1 MADTELYVTKVRT
14 KDGDKKIDYNA
25 LANLPKFD
33 EDWKIAHGIVDLSY
47 VQEELDK
54 KANSSTVTAQ
64 LGQKANTTKLL
75 EVQQEV
81 EILSG
86 KVTNLETTDY
96 ATQAELDSEHQYW
109 VNYNTVYENM
119 LGGVLQDVTDLKN
132 KTVSVATKDTAGIV
146 KPGDGLTVDT
156 SGKLSIAD
164 GAHTHTVESLSNLE
178 IRDSM
183 PKDFTN
189 GKWYLVKVEE

>member
-1 MADTELYVTKVRT
+1 MAETELYVTKVRT

-33 EDWKIAHGIVDLSY
+33 EDWKTAHGIVDLSY

-119 LGGVLQDVTDLKN
+119 LGGVLQDVTDLKS
-132 KTVSVATKDTAGIV
+132 KTVSVATTDTAGIV
-146 KPGDGLTVDT
+146 KPGDGLTV
-156 SGKLSIAD
+156 ID
-164 GAHTHTVESLSNLE
+164 GTLHVDKHPLEDLSNLH
-178 IRDSM
+178 ICQDGM
-183 PKDFTN
+183 PDLSTIIN
-189 GKWYLVKVEE
+189 GHWYLVKVTE

>member
-14 KDGDKKIDYNA
+14 KDGDKKIDYTA

-33 EDWKIAHGIVDLSY
+33 EDWKTAHGIVDLSY

-119 LGGVLQDVTDLKN
+119 LRGVLQDVTDLKS
-132 KTVSVATKDTAGIV
+132 KTVSVATTDTAGIV
-146 KPGDGLTVDT
+146 KPGDGLTV
-156 SGKLSIAD
+156 ID
-164 GAHTHTVESLSNLE
+164 GTLHVDKHPLEDLSNLH
-178 IRDSM
+178 ICQDGMPDSSTIV
-183 PKDFTN
+183 D
-189 GKWYLVKVEE
+189 GHWYLVKVEE